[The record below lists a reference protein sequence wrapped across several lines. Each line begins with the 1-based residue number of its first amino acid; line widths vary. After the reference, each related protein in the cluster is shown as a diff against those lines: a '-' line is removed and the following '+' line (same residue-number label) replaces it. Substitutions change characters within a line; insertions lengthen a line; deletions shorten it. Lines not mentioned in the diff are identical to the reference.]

1 MSSKDFMIELYRGS
15 DYIIEI
21 PDIILYAVIGMV
33 LLGIYSIV
41 NSNKWRKY

>member
-21 PDIILYAVIGMV
+21 PDIILYSIITIV
-33 LLGIYSIV
+33 LLGVYSIIG
-41 NSNKWRKY
+41 NNK

>member
-21 PDIILYAVIGMV
+21 PDILLYGIIGMV

-41 NSNKWRKY
+41 NSNK